1 MRNVST
7 MVWLF
12 TIITACSSSQISTS
26 TQATNNGDTWQCTGE
41 TGRWIC
47 ERKAESQNQ
56 DNTVKIKADET
67 SIEDGSI
74 SGSLQQPA
82 IKSNL
87 PVVGKE
93 EESFP
98 EKFEA
103 SREVW
108 VIQWIALSSEE
119 AADAFA
125 MKNFSDQSIQI
136 RVVPLKG
143 PNIGLYAVISGE
155 YASKKEAL
163 EASNEIARVNT
174 EKPYIK
180 ELSSSGLL

>member
-1 MRNVST
+1 

-67 SIEDGSI
+67 SIEDGSM
-74 SGSLQQPA
+74 SGSLKQPA
-82 IKSNL
+82 IKSKL
-87 PVVGKE
+87 PAAGKE

-108 VIQWIALSSEE
+108 VIQWIALSSEA

-136 RVVPLKG
+136 RVIPLKG